1 MDPLSYRIEI
11 YYVLREYAKSWN
23 VERSREIP
31 GKIKPI

>member
-11 YYVLREYAKSWN
+11 YYVLREYAKCWN

-31 GKIKPI
+31 GKIKAM